1 MTTLLFS
8 HDACL
13 DHNTGEGHPE
23 RSDRLRAVNNALGAA
38 QFSALDRREAPE
50 VSRQTLI
57 LNHPEAF
64 VEDVF
69 ARAPLDNQIYL
80 DPDTIMSPGSAQ
92 AALRATGAVCAAV
105 DDVVA
110 GHADNAFC
118 AVRPPGHHAEP
129 DRAMGFCLF
138 NSVAIAA
145 RHARDKFGMERIA
158 VVDFDVHHGNGTQAA
173 FWDDKD
179 MLYASSHQYPHYP
192 GTGASGEVG
201 QGNIINLPLA
211 AGTGSAQFR
220 AAFAEHIFP
229 ALHAFKPELLLIS
242 AGFDAH
248 ADDPLAQLNLQ
259 DDDYGWVTDELMA
272 IADSHAGGRVVS
284 ALEGGYDLDAL
295 SRSVAVHVKS
305 LMQTGER

>member
-13 DHNTGEGHPE
+13 DHDTGEGHPE
-23 RSDRLRAVNNALGAA
+23 RSDRLRAVTNALAVD
-38 QFSALDRREAPE
+38 QFAGLDRRDAPE
-50 VSRQTLI
+50 VSRETLV

-69 ARAPLDNQIYL
+69 ARAPVDNQIFL

-105 DDVVA
+105 DEVLA
-110 GHADNAFC
+110 GTADSAFC

-145 RHARDKFGMERIA
+145 RHARDKFGLERVA

-173 FWDDKD
+173 FWEDKD
-179 MLYASSHQYPHYP
+179 LFYASSHQYPHYP
-192 GTGASGEVG
+192 GTGAAGETG
-201 QGNIINLPLA
+201 QGNIINVPLP
-211 AGTGSAQFR
+211 AGTGSGVFR
-220 AAFAEHIFP
+220 SRFAEHVFP
-229 ALHAFKPELLLIS
+229 ALNDFKPELLLIS

-248 ADDPLAQLNLQ
+248 TDDPLAQLNLQ
-259 DDDYGWVTDELMA
+259 DDDYGWVTDELLA
-272 IADSHAGGRVVS
+272 IADQHSGGRVVS
-284 ALEGGYDLDAL
+284 ALEGGYDLGAL
-295 SRSVAVHVKS
+295 GRSVAIHVQS
-305 LMQTGER
+305 LMQTGD

>member
-1 MTTLLFS
+1 VTTLLFS
-8 HDACL
+8 HEACL
-13 DHNTGEGHPE
+13 DHDTGQGHPE
-23 RSDRLRAVNNALGAA
+23 RSDRLRAVNKALAA
-38 QFSALDRREAPE
+38 DLFATLDRRQAPE
-50 VSRQTLI
+50 VSRETLA
-57 LNHPEAF
+57 LNHPEEF

-69 ARAPLDNQIYL
+69 AKAPIVNQVFL
-80 DPDTIMSPGSAQ
+80 DPDTVMSPGSAQ

-173 FWDDKD
+173 FWDDKNL
-179 MLYASSHQYPHYP
+179 LYASSHQYPHYP
-192 GTGASGEVG
+192 GTGASGETG

-211 AGTGSAQFR
+211 AGTGSPLFR
-220 AAFAEHIFP
+220 NAFAEHIFP
-229 ALHAFKPELLLIS
+229 ALHDFKPELLLIS

-305 LMQTGER
+305 LMQTGD